1 MQLRK
6 IRVLVHGVVQG
17 VGFRYFTRQEATR
30 LHLTGRATNQ
40 ADGSV
45 EVIACGD
52 SRLIERLIIWLHQ
65 GPPSAHVDRI
75 DVADLAIDG
84 TETDDFRAY

>member
-17 VGFRYFTRQEATR
+17 VGFRYFTRQEAMR

-45 EVIACGD
+45 EVIAFGD
-52 SRLIERLIIWLHQ
+52 SRLIELLIAWLHQ

-75 DVADLAIDG
+75 DIEDLSIDG
-84 TETDDFRAY
+84 TETHDFRAY